1 MNVWIWLVES
11 WDAIHLCLLAQ
22 KPIDPAAAEASNS
35 LENKQYEKLGA
46 FLTDAHAHTHIPT
59 HPPIFPPA
67 HTWGTRE
74 EVGRRVCSS

>member
-1 MNVWIWLVES
+1 MFGFGWWKAGMQFISAYYHKSLSTPV
-11 WDAIHLCLLAQ
+11 
-22 KPIDPAAAEASNS
+22 AAEASNS

-46 FLTDAHAHTHIPT
+46 FLTDSHAHTHIPT

-74 EVGRRVCSS
+74 EAGRRVCSS